1 MAEILRQIMGE
12 LEPVFPFK
20 AVIFQILFLLVA
32 IALEAMVLRQKMRLG
47 YKQSVRY
54 AAAVNLLAVV
64 VGWFAF
70 LAIEPL
76 IEPRLQAQVIS
87 YVLFD
92 NLINNTLKPQM
103 GWIILVAGLGAF
115 FITLMIKLKGL
126 ELLMRAMGTW
136 KLPAKPKNLSRQ
148 ERYSRSRTGTTRYQE
163 AASQFA
169 IAVLQANA
177 LSFSAILLLLVLRSY
192 ILRSVA

>member
-1 MAEILRQIMGE
+1 MGE
-12 LEPVFPFK
+12 LEPVLPLK
-20 AVIFQILFLLVA
+20 AVVFQILFLLVA
-32 IALEAMVLRQKMRLG
+32 VALEAMVIRQKLRLG

-76 IEPRLQAQVIS
+76 MGESLQAQVIS

-92 NLINNTLKPQM
+92 NLINNDLKPQM
-103 GWIILVAGLGAF
+103 GWIVLVVGLAAF
-115 FITLMIKLKGL
+115 FLTLIIKLKGL
-126 ELLMRAMGTW
+126 ELIMKAIGTW
-136 KLPAKPKNLSRQ
+136 RMPSQPQVLNRRD
-148 ERYSRSRTGTTRYQE
+148 RYSRSRTGTTLYQQ
-163 AASQFA
+163 AASEFA

-177 LSFSAILLLLVLRSY
+177 LSFSAIFLLLIMRSY
-192 ILRSVA
+192 ILEGAL

>member
-1 MAEILRQIMGE
+1 MGE
-12 LEPVFPFK
+12 LEPVFPLK

-32 IALEAMVLRQKMRLG
+32 AALEAMVLRQRLRLG
-47 YKQSVRY
+47 YRQSIRY

-70 LAIEPL
+70 LAVEPL
-76 IEPRLQAQVIS
+76 FEPRLQAQVIS

-103 GWIILVAGLGAF
+103 GWIILVAGLAAF
-115 FITLMIKLKGL
+115 FVTLILKLKGL
-126 ELLMRAMGTW
+126 ELIMRAMGTW
-136 KLPAKPKNLSRQ
+136 SLPSKPKELTRK
-148 ERYSRSRTGTTRYQE
+148 ERYSRSRTGTTLYKE

-177 LSFSAILLLLVLRSY
+177 LSFSAILLLLIMRSY
-192 ILRSVA
+192 VLRSVA

>member
-1 MAEILRQIMGE
+1 MGE
-12 LEPVFPFK
+12 LEPVFPLK
-20 AVIFQILFLLVA
+20 AVIFQIVFLLVA
-32 IALEAMVLRQKMRLG
+32 VALEAMVLRQKLRLG
-47 YKQSVRY
+47 YRPSIRY

-76 IEPRLQAQVIS
+76 FEPRLQAQVIS

-92 NLINNTLKPQM
+92 NLINNSLKPQM
-103 GWIILVAGLGAF
+103 GWIILVAGLVAF
-115 FITLMIKLKGL
+115 FMTLIIKLKGL
-126 ELLMRAMGTW
+126 ELIMRALGTW
-136 KLPAKPKNLSRQ
+136 NLPAKPKDLSRK
-148 ERYSRSRTGTTRYQE
+148 ERYSRSRTGTTRYKE

-177 LSFSAILLLLVLRSY
+177 LSFSAILLLIVMRSY
-192 ILRSVA
+192 ILGGVA

>member
-1 MAEILRQIMGE
+1 MGE
-12 LEPVFPFK
+12 LEPVFPLK
-20 AVIFQILFLLVA
+20 AVMFQIVFLLVA
-32 IALEAMVLRQKMRLG
+32 IALEGMVLRQQLRLG
-47 YKQSVRY
+47 YKQSIRY

-64 VGWFAF
+64 VGWLAF

-76 IEPRLQAQVIS
+76 FEPRLQAQVIS

-103 GWIILVAGLGAF
+103 GWIILVMGLVAF
-115 FITLMIKLKGL
+115 FMTLILKLKGL
-126 ELLMRAMGTW
+126 ELMMRAANEW
-136 KLPAKPKNLSRQ
+136 NLPSKPKNLTRK
-148 ERYSRSRTGTTRYQE
+148 ERYSRSRTGTTLYKE

-177 LSFSAILLLLVLRSY
+177 LSFSAILLLLILRSY
-192 ILRSVA
+192 VLRGVA

>member
-1 MAEILRQIMGE
+1 MGE
-12 LEPVFPFK
+12 LEPVFPLK

-32 IALEAMVLRQKMRLG
+32 VALEAMVLRQRLRLG

-70 LAIEPL
+70 LAVVPL
-76 IEPRLQAQVIS
+76 FEPRLQAQVIS

-103 GWIILVAGLGAF
+103 GWIILVVGLVAF
-115 FITLMIKLKGL
+115 FVTLILKLKGL
-126 ELLMRAMGTW
+126 ELIMRAMGTW
-136 KLPAKPKNLSRQ
+136 NLPSKPKELTRK
-148 ERYSRSRTGTTRYQE
+148 ERYSRSRTGTTLYKE

-177 LSFSAILLLLVLRSY
+177 LSFSAILLLLIMRSY
-192 ILRSVA
+192 VLRSVA